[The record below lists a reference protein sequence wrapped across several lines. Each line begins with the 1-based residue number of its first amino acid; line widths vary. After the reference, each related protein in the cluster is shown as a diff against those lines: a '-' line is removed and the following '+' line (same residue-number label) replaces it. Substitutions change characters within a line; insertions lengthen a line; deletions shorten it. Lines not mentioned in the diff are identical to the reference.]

1 MMKKLLLLAFL
12 LPVALSAQ
20 VLDNI
25 RPLPSVDIKTLDG
38 KTINTSTFDN
48 GGKPMI
54 INFWATWCKPCI
66 AELTNIDE
74 VYEEWVKETGVK
86 VIAISIDDS
95 RNATKVSPFVNGR
108 GWTYEV
114 YSDPNSDFKR
124 ALNVNNPPQT
134 FLLNANKE
142 IVWQHNG
149 YTEGSEQELYEMV
162 KKLAEGK
169 TLKTAE

>member
-1 MMKKLLLLAFL
+1 MIKSALFLALLM
-12 LPVALSAQ
+12 PVLLSAQ
-20 VLDNI
+20 LLDNS
-25 RPLPSVDIKTLDG
+25 RPIPSVEIKTLDG
-38 KTINTSTFDN
+38 KTINTSTFEN
-48 GGKPMI
+48 GGKPII

-74 VYEEWVKETGVK
+74 VYEEWIKETGVK

-95 RNATKVSPFVNGR
+95 RNATKVAPFVSGK

-134 FLLNANKE
+134 FLINGNKE

-149 YTEGSEQELYEMV
+149 YQEGSEVELYELV

-169 TLKTAE
+169 PLNH